1 MAKVSKSFPVSAKWV
16 YVFSI
21 GGVTLIAT
29 NGQRFT
35 IPAGFY
41 ALSRD
46 EIQSYFTN
54 NYVTIEY
61 DDGDLGFS
69 FFCYDFTINGV
80 QPASDVTVI
89 GMMQQLSGIASELI
103 EINATAD
110 NIASNV
116 ADSLPVISAIK
127 INTDSLVTSLSS
139 LIEKVDSVGGDVSA
153 IKTVLDSIASM
164 SSVIGSDVSLMKSDL
179 STIDSTVTGI
189 AADLSLVKTDVSE
202 IDTAVSGIKTNSDN
216 LLELLA
222 VEVGN
227 TGNIGVFLTAFQ
239 DYVSQSMRLLNTIS
253 AGVQLLASNST
264 LPEVADLGL
273 LQAVYDSSLK
283 CFKVVNIPSTVEKF
297 KGSFVFQNSSIPLSG
312 CGRNAS
318 VVLSPADILSFS
330 RSAPLP
336 VNASISGSVGSFSI
350 PVKFFNELGGEISG
364 ISFDSSNFSSSV
376 FSCRVAGECLVQYM
390 YVSVYY
396 DYNISGKLVVGF
408 EDGSLV
414 FSCESAFSLSSSYNL
429 NSSSSYLSFDNSKA
443 ISFSN

>member
-139 LIEKVDSVGGDVSA
+139 LVEKVESVGGDVSA
-153 IKTVLDSIASM
+153 IKTVLDAIS
-164 SSVIGSDVSLMKSDL
+164 SDVSLMKSDL
-179 STIDSTVTGI
+179 STIDSTVTDI
-189 AADLSLVKTDVSE
+189 ASDLSLVKTDVSE
-202 IDTAVSGIKTNSDN
+202 IDTAVSDIKTNSDSI
-216 LLELLA
+216 LELLA

-239 DYVSQSMRLLNTIS
+239 DYVNQSMRLLNTIS

-318 VVLSPADILSFS
+318 VVLSPADILTFS

-336 VNASISGSVGSFSI
+336 VDASISGSVGSFSI

-376 FSCRVAGECLVQYM
+376 SSCRVAGECLVQYM
-390 YVSVYY
+390 YLSVYY
-396 DYNISGKLVVGF
+396 NYNISGKLVVSF

-414 FSCESAFSLSSSYNL
+414 FSCESAFSLSSSYNIK
-429 NSSSSYLSFDNSKA
+429 SSSSYLSFDNSKA